1 MCRLTHELN
10 EQELLDASPIRTCVL
25 CDEQLHEDDMY
36 DEWCCVSCNE
46 RGVTI
51 GAETICDR

>member
-1 MCRLTHELN
+1 MCRLTHDLN
-10 EQELLDASPIRTCVL
+10 EQEILDANPIRTCVL
-25 CDEQLHEDDMY
+25 CDEQIHEEDMY

-51 GAETICDR
+51 GAETICV